1 MIVFNTFLKVVKSSL
16 TPIIMFTLILII
28 FGITNF
34 STNDNSLNFEVT
46 KPDILIIN
54 NDKNEGLTKNLI
66 EYLTKNSNIIKVK
79 DDKYKIDDALFYRD
93 VNYVIIIP
101 KNFKEDFLNNKNPE
115 IQIKSTKDY
124 QSSLAEMMLERYIK
138 VASIYKSQ
146 LTSEDKII
154 ENINETLSTKVDV
167 LLTSKLDANNLN
179 KMTFFYNFANYSI
192 LAGCVY
198 VICLILSS
206 FKNENI
212 KKRTIISSMNYKE
225 YNRKLL
231 LSNSLFVI
239 LLWLFYCILSLLL
252 IGKSMFTYHGL
263 IYILNL
269 FIFSICSLSIAFLI
283 GNLINNK
290 NAINGIVNIIALG
303 SSFLC
308 GAFVPL
314 EFLPTGVI
322 NIAHVLP
329 SYYYIKTNE
338 IIKSIEV
345 IDIHS
350 LKPVLANV
358 SILILFTIGFSVITN
373 IISKNK
379 QKIG

>member
-79 DDKYKIDDALFYRD
+79 DDKYKVDDALFYRD

-231 LSNSLFVI
+231 LANSLFVI
-239 LLWLFYCILSLLL
+239 LLWLFYCILSFLL
-252 IGKSMFTYHGL
+252 IKTPMFTYHGL

-290 NAINGIVNIIALG
+290 NAINGIVNVIALG

-350 LKPVLANV
+350 LKPVLANM

>member
-79 DDKYKIDDALFYRD
+79 DDKYKVDDALFYRD